1 MTTIKTI
8 ITKRTQPT
16 TIKAIAKVD
25 KPPFSGTLSPPPGSS
40 VIGEGEG
47 AGSGLTLFSIF
58 IENKV
63 VQKTFFL
70 FANLNNN

>member
-25 KPPFSGTLSPPPGSS
+25 KPPFSLALSSPLGSS

-58 IENKV
+58 IEIV
-63 VQKTFFL
+63 VFSVIFK
-70 FANLNNN
+70 